1 MIFGFVM
8 YEPLT
13 YDDYVYPT
21 WANVVGWCLALSSML
36 CMPVGAVYGLLRAE
50 GTFAEVRVPT
60 TTGTVRPP
68 LTYTILKVSNPFVYP
83 SPLQVSYALMY
94 NVLID

>member
-36 CMPVGAVYGLLRAE
+36 CMPVVAVYSLLRAE
-50 GTFAEVRVPT
+50 GTFAEVRVST
-60 TTGTVRPP
+60 TTASVRPP
-68 LTYTILKVSNPFVYP
+68 LT
-83 SPLQVSYALMY
+83 
-94 NVLID
+94 